1 MMSDK
6 VTITAISVIIPVY
19 NDAGNLERCL
29 NRLFL
34 STFDDFECI
43 VVDDGSTDASAAVAR
58 CHDVNLIQISNAGP
72 AAARNQGAR
81 QARGRILFF
90 MDADVLCHKD
100 TLEKGYQAFQRDNID
115 AVFGSYDDEPAH
127 NGFVS
132 QFKNLYHHF
141 THQGAREEAHTFW
154 AGCGAI
160 RRDIFLDMGGFNTTY
175 RKPMIEDI
183 ELGYRL
189 TKAGYRIRLVRALQV
204 KHLKKWTLIQLIKT
218 DVFQRG
224 IPWTV
229 LMLQN
234 RRFQNDLNVS
244 KGQRICVALVFSLV
258 LLFFLPLLYGLLYTL
273 FVTLAVI
280 RLNLK
285 LYRFFLYKRGVVF
298 SIKALFLHLLYY
310 FYSGIS
316 FLIGNVQYYILRR
329 F

>member
-1 MMSDK
+1 MSDK
-6 VTITAISVIIPVY
+6 VSHAAISVIIPVY
-19 NDAGNLERCL
+19 NDADNLERCL

-34 STFDDFECI
+34 STFEDFECI

-90 MDADVLCHKD
+90 IDADVLCHAD
-100 TLEKGYQAFQRDNID
+100 TLEKVYQAFQRDNID
-115 AVFGSYDDEPAH
+115 AVFGTYDDEPAH
-127 NGFVS
+127 KGVVS
-132 QFKNLYHHF
+132 QFKNLYHRF
-141 THQGAREEAHTFW
+141 THQRAREEAHTFW

-160 RRDIFLDMGGFNTTY
+160 RRDIFLDMGGFNTKY

-189 TKAGYRIRLVRALQV
+189 TKAGYRIRLIKALQV

-224 IPWTV
+224 IPWTI
-229 LMLQN
+229 LMLKN
-234 RRFQNDLNVS
+234 RKLQNDLNVG

-258 LLFFLPLLYGLLYTL
+258 LLFFLPSLYGLLYA
-273 FVTLAVI
+273 FFAILAVI
-280 RLNLK
+280 LINFK
-285 LYRFFLYKRGVVF
+285 LYLFFLYKRGFVF

-310 FYSGIS
+310 LYSGIS
-316 FLIGNVQYYILRR
+316 FLIGNVQYHILKRH
-329 F
+329 